1 MKKKFKYIFLILI
14 LTSIAACGFQL
25 RGSSDKLNFESIS
38 IDGGSSGFTKL
49 LEKRFKESKVEIK
62 SKDAQK
68 NLEITNDTFSKKI
81 LSLSSSGKVKEYQI
95 KYKVTFRIRLKKGEW
110 GDPINIE
117 TIRDYTY
124 DDKNIIAKTEEES
137 RLIKGMQEQLVRTIV
152 THISVSE

>member
-1 MKKKFKYIFLILI
+1 MKKKFKYIFLMFILA
-14 LTSIAACGFQL
+14 SIAACGFQL
-25 RGSSDKLNFESIS
+25 RGSDKLNFESIS
-38 IDGGSSGFTKL
+38 IDGGSLGFTKL
-49 LEKRFKESKVEIK
+49 LKKKFKQSKVKIE
-62 SKDAQK
+62 SENAQR
-68 NLEITNDTFSKKI
+68 NLEITNDAFSKKI

-95 KYKVTFRIRLKKGEW
+95 KYKVTFRIKLKEAEW

-152 THISVSE
+152 TQISVLK